1 MPRKDSAWGLLR
13 FLFLGSLFLCGR
25 LKYCSETFTF
35 CSGRFHE
42 WSGVLLPGLDYVTC
56 SGQWDVSQ
64 YDGSKGSGGLCE
76 SGSVPVSLAWPGLA
90 QWSQEEDER
99 HREQT
104 HPASPTLALLQT
116 HELNRCFFSNATEI
130 LLQLV
135 TCQ

>member
-76 SGSVPVSLAWPGLA
+76 SGPVPLCLWHGPG
-90 QWSQEEDER
+90 
-99 HREQT
+99 
-104 HPASPTLALLQT
+104 
-116 HELNRCFFSNATEI
+116 
-130 LLQLV
+130 
-135 TCQ
+135 